1 MTANLLL
8 SWSAAGYIHLS
19 LSCRVGSYMNNQTL
33 RHLTF
38 VSKSYR
44 YICLLHDCECFH
56 SHVHHPLGARDK
68 GKNPRGDTM
77 VLPVSSSFHQYMQL
91 ARSGLSRM
99 WCGCSDLFFFP
110 SCLLSLFS
118 VLLGTSRAGLFLFV
132 CTILLWAVSPL
143 LLMKHVHSTFSKKIL
158 LQ

>member
-1 MTANLLL
+1 
-8 SWSAAGYIHLS
+8 
-19 LSCRVGSYMNNQTL
+19 MNNQTL

-99 WCGCSDLFFFP
+99 SCGGSDLFFFP
-110 SCLLSLFS
+110 SCLLSLCFLS
-118 VLLGTSRAGLFLFV
+118 CQALRVQVCSYLFVLYFRGLF
-132 CTILLWAVSPL
+132 PL
-143 LLMKHVHSTFSKKIL
+143 LLMKHAHSTFYEKQQGGLCKQRGKSSGSQKKI
-158 LQ
+158 Q